1 MKITT
6 LLISLLVLS
15 WSAGCQ
21 QKILVYRLNPAAV
34 FELADAA
41 RTAANGAS
49 KSARL
54 TFGVAEGFTAG
65 GPVMVVPVT
74 LGASISSSTQVSMEI
89 DFDLLQAPESEILNV
104 PGEPERYLYD
114 PNSRLLKRVE

>member
-6 LLISLLVLS
+6 LLIFLLVLS

-54 TFGVAEGFTAG
+54 TFSVAEGFTAG
-65 GPVMVVPVT
+65 GPVMVIPVT

-89 DFDLLQAPESEILNV
+89 NFEDLQTPISEIRSV
-104 PGEPERYLYD
+104 PREPERYLYD
-114 PNSRLLKRVE
+114 PNSRSVKRVE